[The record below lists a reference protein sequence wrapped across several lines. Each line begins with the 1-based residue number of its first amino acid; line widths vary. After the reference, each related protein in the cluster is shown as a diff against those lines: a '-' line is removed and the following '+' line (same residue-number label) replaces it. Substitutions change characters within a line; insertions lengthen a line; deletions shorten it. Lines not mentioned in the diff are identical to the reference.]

1 MRILIEKNYE
11 KMSRRAAQII
21 ASQVTMQPESVL
33 GLATGST
40 PVGMYKN
47 LVEMFRMGELSFK
60 NVSSFNLD
68 EYIGLNHK
76 HPQSYK
82 AFMDSQL
89 FDHVDIGA
97 DQVHIPCGMAE
108 DVNMECLAYEKA
120 IESLGGIDLQ
130 VLGIG
135 HNGHIGFNEPGS
147 SFEART
153 HMVDLDA
160 VTIQANARFFDD
172 VDQVPRQAISMGI
185 KTIMKS
191 RKVMLLASGKDK
203 AEIIQKMVHGP
214 ITPSVPASILQLHQ
228 DLILVLDEEAASL
241 LAGGEGLYDT
251 A

>member
-47 LVEMFRMGELSFK
+47 LVQMFRMGELSFK
-60 NVSSFNLD
+60 SVSSFNLD
-68 EYIGLNHK
+68 EYIGLSEK

-82 AFMDSQL
+82 AFMDTQL
-89 FDHVDIGA
+89 FDHVDINDGRI
-97 DQVHIPCGMAE
+97 HIPCGMAE
-108 DVNMECLAYEKA
+108 NIHKECIAYEKA

-147 SFEART
+147 SFEAKT
-153 HMVDLDA
+153 HLVDLDE